1 MLRSWTKNDLN
12 AILELEKQCFKE
24 PWSYEM
30 LESEMNLKGF
40 VGLVLEENGEI
51 LGYVGASTILDE
63 GNIDVIAVAPS
74 MRKKGYGKLIL
85 SELLNKLFSNG
96 ITKVFLEVRRKNL
109 PARSLYENLGFITI
123 GERLNYYGDDD
134 AIIMVKLNGVE
145 L

>member
-30 LESEMNLKGF
+30 LESEINLKGF

-51 LGYVGASTILDE
+51 LGYACASTILDE

-74 MRKKGYGKLIL
+74 MRKKGYGKLLL
-85 SELLNKLFSNG
+85 SELLNKLFSNE

-109 PARSLYENLGFITI
+109 PARSL
-123 GERLNYYGDDD
+123 
-134 AIIMVKLNGVE
+134 
-145 L
+145 